1 MRRARLAWPA
11 GAMFGTVLLLAQ
23 AAAQPVAKTFA
34 HTVNARGS
42 AEECF
47 RLAANGSVAYAFE
60 ASAPVD
66 FNIHFHR
73 GNEVEYPVKSDQVRH
88 ADARFVAASAEE
100 YCLMWT
106 NRTAAS
112 LSVRGTLSP

>member
-1 MRRARLAWPA
+1 MIC
-11 GAMFGTVLLLAQ
+11 AMAPIAMNHAVAQ
-23 AAAQPVAKTFA
+23 EIDRSFSHRV
-34 HTVNARGS
+34 RSMGI

-47 RLAANGSVAYAFE
+47 RLPADASIGYVFE

-73 GNEVEYPVKSDQVRH
+73 GSDVLYPVRVDQ
-88 ADARFVAASAEE
+88 ARRGEDRFTAPSAEE

-106 NRTAAS
+106 NPTAQPVTISGA
-112 LSVRGTLSP
+112 LRP